1 MTSRTD
7 VTIHPPEE
15 TQEPALAERPGLLD
29 RPLVAGLRLNAWHG
43 ALLALVVFLFLTRLW
58 DLGSRGYSHDES
70 IHAWEAW
77 KLVTGQGYRHNPVYH
92 GPLLYHVTALVFALF
107 GHTDVTARL
116 ATALV
121 GVAIALTP
129 LLFRRWLGKWGTLA
143 AIALMAISPVL
154 MFRSRFIRHD
164 HMAILANVVLVYAI
178 VRYLAERRERERVLA
193 AAALSLSLA
202 GKETSFIT
210 VFILGTFLFLYW
222 ALHWVRDRR
231 SPGGRWPP
239 CPPWTSWSSSAR

>member
-7 VTIHPPEE
+7 VTARPPEE
-15 TQEPALAERPGLLD
+15 TAGQPPAEPAVGLLD
-29 RPLVAGLRLNAWHG
+29 RPLVAGLRLNAWHVV
-43 ALLALVVFLFLTRLW
+43 LLVLVIFLLVTRLY

-92 GPLLYHVTALVFALF
+92 GPLLYHLTALAFALF

-116 ATALV
+116 VTALA

-129 LLFRRWLGKWGTLA
+129 LLFRRWLGKWGTLG

-154 MFRSRFIRHD
+154 M
-164 HMAILANVVLVYAI
+164 M
-178 VRYLAERRERERVLA
+178 
-193 AAALSLSLA
+193 
-202 GKETSFIT
+202 
-210 VFILGTFLFLYW
+210 
-222 ALHWVRDRR
+222 
-231 SPGGRWPP
+231 
-239 CPPWTSWSSSAR
+239 